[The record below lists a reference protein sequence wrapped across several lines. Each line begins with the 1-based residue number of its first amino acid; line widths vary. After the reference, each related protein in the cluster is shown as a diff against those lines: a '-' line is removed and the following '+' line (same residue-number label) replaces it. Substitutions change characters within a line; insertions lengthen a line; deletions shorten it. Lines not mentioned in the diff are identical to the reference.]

1 MNLLLLGGTSEARE
15 LVALLAADNVD
26 VVTSLAG
33 SVADPHPPEGT
44 TRVGGFGGADGLA
57 DYLRGQHVDVVVDA
71 THPFAGR
78 MSANAAAACGRA
90 GVPLLRLSRPSWAA
104 RPDAASWHWVD
115 SITEARE
122 TAGRLGSR
130 VFLAIGRQALPEF
143 ADWVDRSV
151 VARVVDS
158 PAMDVPGK
166 DMEPGIQ
173 ISLRACGEPALLRVV
188 RTSVDPAVDL
198 FDLLSEVAKQGQR
211 FRLQERNR
219 HGDHGQGQNTAGVLD
234 GLVRVRD
241 YGIDGSSHDV
251 SPEKGESPGH

>member
-115 SITEARE
+115 SIDRARE
-122 TAGRLGSR
+122 VAVRLGER
-130 VFLAIGRQALPEF
+130 VFLAIGRQSLGEF
-143 ADWVDRSV
+143 IGWTDRFV
-151 VARVVDS
+151 LARVVDL
-158 PAMDVPGK
+158 PDLAVP
-166 DMEPGIQ
+166 P
-173 ISLRACGEPALLRVV
+173 SWTVLRGRGPFRIEDDLDLLRSHDIDVLVTKDSGGPTDAKLDAASELGVPVV
-188 RTSVDPAVDL
+188 MIRRPAPPEGVPVVTD
-198 FDLLSEVAKQGQR
+198 VADVVVWLRGVRRGAAGQR
-211 FRLQERNR
+211 RRSR
-219 HGDHGQGQNTAGVLD
+219 
-234 GLVRVRD
+234 
-241 YGIDGSSHDV
+241 
-251 SPEKGESPGH
+251 